1 MRKNKEKHKTK
12 YDKYKIPRTRKDLVA
27 CGEKKV
33 PYCVEPARWDQ
44 INWFFFRLLS
54 LSGTLL
60 LRKLNMVKTCPKG
73 LSFSF
78 V

>member
-44 INWFFFRLLS
+44 INWFFFAFSLS
-54 LSGTLL
+54 LA
-60 LRKLNMVKTCPKG
+60 
-73 LSFSF
+73 LSCYGN
-78 V
+78 